1 MSYPGDD
8 YVDILG
14 FDDYEDFK
22 YDKKRT
28 NEARKRIRIVGA
40 LANEKKK
47 PCALT
52 EVGYFIKKDNP
63 QKGIIR
69 IPDDADIYAHS
80 TKKQYSTADI
90 DAVKE
95 ILKLSVETLPE
106 NSINAPR

>member
-1 MSYPGDD
+1 MKNVS
-8 YVDILG
+8 I
-14 FDDYEDFK
+14 E
-22 YDKKRT
+22 
-28 NEARKRIRIVGA
+28 
-40 LANEKKK
+40 
-47 PCALT
+47 
-52 EVGYFIKKDNP
+52 KDNP

-95 ILKLSVETLPE
+95 ILKLSVETLPK